1 MESICNQLLRAVL
14 GPPKD
19 FSGWLDRW
27 CGKDCNICAGD
38 YYNISFRVYS
48 KGICRYI
55 SYFLRVKKNMQS
67 PFLVTKISSINNNQY
82 GT

>member
-55 SYFLRVKKNMQS
+55 
-67 PFLVTKISSINNNQY
+67 
-82 GT
+82 